1 MDGQGLWWGWWLW
14 MGKSETINKLTVH
27 GRERRGKKSGRIL
40 LIGKSHKKRNIGLRH
55 ANRFGCRHK
64 IVKHTSPTTTPKC
77 PHCSSVSQSLFISLY
92 RRCEDWLASFL
103 PCSVKDS
110 DSWYQVVLRGM
121 SFFVWFCNSYYFV
134 IYYILDYFYL
144 FIPPTPPTYTATTL
158 CNHIDGQARN
168 KYIPMPLLVDSFHKQ
183 SKMWQWKFKRNDTT
197 VTRKG
202 IYPNGIQ

>member
-1 MDGQGLWWGWWLW
+1 MR
-14 MGKSETINKLTVH
+14 
-27 GRERRGKKSGRIL
+27 GRKSGRIL

-121 SFFVWFCNSYYFV
+121 SFLSGSA
-134 IYYILDYFYL
+134 IRIISLYIISLIIFICL
-144 FIPPTPPTYTATTL
+144 FLPLHPHTQLPPSAIILMGRRGINIFRCLYWWTLLAPPPV
-158 CNHIDGQARN
+158 H
-168 KYIPMPLLVDSFHKQ
+168 P
-183 SKMWQWKFKRNDTT
+183 
-197 VTRKG
+197 
-202 IYPNGIQ
+202 